1 MSHEVLLMCKNK
13 CGNLRFTHSN
23 NFKTRWYFCE
33 ICGYKSTDFY
43 KKKAKEAKEAKEAKK
58 E

>member
-43 KKKAKEAKEAKEAKK
+43 KKKAKEAKEAKK